1 MEETWIEIP
10 ETARRYSV
18 SNYGNVRAN
27 WSDVP
32 QRNLTHRIRIERSQ
46 QLKPSVHTTGYLRVA
61 LGRGAHRYVHRLV
74 AAAFHQNPHNLPQV
88 DHIDGDRKNNAA
100 ANLRWVSA
108 RDNAAHGGARHGW
121 STQRLASSRRRVH
134 NFRREEFA
142 ALLAQGHS
150 LRAIARA
157 FGTSHATVSR
167 TLSGGPQSR

>member
-10 ETARRYSV
+10 ETAGRYSV
-18 SNYGNVRAN
+18 SDHGNVRAN

-32 QRNLTHRIRIERSQ
+32 RRNLTHRIRIERSQ

-74 AAAFHQNPHNLPQV
+74 AAAFHQNPDNLPQV

-100 ANLRWVSA
+100 SNLRWVSV
-108 RDNAAHGGARHGW
+108 RDNAAHGGTRHGW
-121 STQRLASSRRRVH
+121 STQRLASARRRVH
-134 NFRREEFA
+134 DFRRKEFA

-167 TLSGGPQSR
+167 TMSGGL